1 MKIETIHQSD
11 RDLLWKVKRR
21 EVLVREKNIAQR
33 ETASRVYVTL

>member
-11 RDLLWKVKRR
+11 RDLLWKVKRQA
-21 EVLVREKNIAQR
+21 VLVLREECSSG